1 MMSLYCSFNIADP
14 LPTDVAPSS
23 LISYVHILL
32 HIIIVTYQIN
42 FTIIAKNACHVFY
55 VQVKNESVCLNSY
68 VFNRSDH
75 LTSTQ
80 ALLLVLFTPFPF
92 YAFNFLRLMRLA
104 MSLKDI
110 KGLYNYI
117 SVH

>member
-14 LPTDVAPSS
+14 LPTDVAPCS

-55 VQVKNESVCLNSY
+55 VQVKNLSVCLNSN